1 MTGYVSGTW
10 NCIKMNWDE
19 TFPFIPILA
28 YVLLCILTLKRQMQQ
43 IPEKRHP
50 VLDTRATTNL
60 TLVGFSFA
68 VISLIVTLFKDQ
80 IGQVSYSL
88 FLFSIGLSCFFGSYV
103 LLYLRL
109 RRCFDTISD
118 GLTNSGIWTI
128 LWGMRELFISFKCKE
143 LEKSSKLFSVLIFIL
158 LLYIA
163 IDIFWKW
170 RDRNEGV

>member
-1 MTGYVSGTW
+1 MTGCLSGTW
-10 NCIKMNWDE
+10 NCIKMNWNE

-28 YVLLCILTLKRQMQQ
+28 YILLCILTVKRQIQQ
-43 IPEKRHP
+43 IPERRHP

-80 IGQVSYSL
+80 IGQVSHSL
-88 FLFSIGLSCFFGSYV
+88 FLFSLSLSCFFGSYV

-109 RRCFDTISD
+109 RRCFDTISE
-118 GLTNSGIWTI
+118 GLTNNGIWTI
-128 LWGMRELFISFKCKE
+128 LCGMKELFVSFKE
-143 LEKSSKLFSVLIFIL
+143 LEKSSKLFSLLIFIL
-158 LLYIA
+158 LMYIA

-170 RDRNEGV
+170 RDRKKED